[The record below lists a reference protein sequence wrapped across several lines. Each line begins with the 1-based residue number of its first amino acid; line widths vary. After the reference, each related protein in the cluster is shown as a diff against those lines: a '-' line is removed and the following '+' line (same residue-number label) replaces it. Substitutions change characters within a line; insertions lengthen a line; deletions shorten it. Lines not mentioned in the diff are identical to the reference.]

1 MNNSKDFD
9 LIIIIVKK
17 GFSEKVVKVAQSVGA
32 KGSTVINGR
41 GSSIHETTRILGVPI
56 EPEKEIILIVVEDKD
71 TNIILNEIIDK
82 VGLNEPGVGIGFV
95 LDVERVIGIHETQNK
110 RTEVE

>member
-1 MNNSKDFD
+1 MSNQKDFD

-17 GFSEKVVKVAQSVGA
+17 GFSEKVVKVAQAAGA

-41 GSSIHETTRILGVPI
+41 GSSIHETTKILGVPI

-71 TNIILNEIIDK
+71 TNVILNEIIDK

-95 LDVERVIGIHETQNK
+95 LDVEKVIGIHETQ
-110 RTEVE
+110 E